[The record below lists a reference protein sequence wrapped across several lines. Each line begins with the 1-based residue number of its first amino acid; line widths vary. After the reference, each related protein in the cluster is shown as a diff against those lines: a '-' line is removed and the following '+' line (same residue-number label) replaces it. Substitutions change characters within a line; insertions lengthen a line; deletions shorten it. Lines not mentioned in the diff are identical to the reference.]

1 MTSGRFPRP
10 LGRWGFAAVRPKK
23 RPESFDSGRTKVRG
37 TTWIPLPGRSCLCNG
52 RTRRRL
58 LCSAPGLRD
67 HFHPLRA
74 APSTKRRLSLPRTG
88 MYSFPSQS
96 LTDDII
102 SKSPPGVK
110 VSPIFLRRLCG
121 PPRSAAFRTFRR
133 GMRATPPRY
142 RREGTLCP
150 ESGPGRSPS

>member
-23 RPESFDSGRTKVRG
+23 RPEPFDSGRTKVRG
-37 TTWIPLPGRSCLCNG
+37 TTWIPLAGRSCLCNG

-102 SKSPPGVK
+102 SKSSPGVK

-121 PPRSAAFRTFRR
+121 PPRSAAFRIF
-133 GMRATPPRY
+133 PPASSASLPRC
-142 RREGTLCP
+142 RPGHWTCP
-150 ESGPGRSPS
+150 TSSPGHPP